1 MGKNEPHT
9 ALSPQQVDRPKMACG
24 SAQHEQVPKEM
35 HVFTA
40 IIQKEKDGA
49 KRIAK
54 PAAHQP
60 IERLHAPGGLESH
73 QKRLDSYNHGPAHHK
88 ITNGLQVIDLP
99 HPTER
104 QQDTGHGGQPNKQEK
119 PPAPET
125 PLTQDQQRERRIG
138 PGDVQVNSGM
148 IPFPENTFPA
158 RLQTGMIK
166 GRDNV

>member
-60 IERLHAPGGLESH
+60 IKRLHASGGLESH
-73 QKRLDSYNHGPAHHK
+73 QKRLDSDNHGPAHHK

-104 QQDTGHGGQPNKQEK
+104 QQDTGHGGQLDPQV
-119 PPAPET
+119 PQGDGHAGLDSPQHCVSLLVTRFSGPAASPET
-125 PLTQDQQRERRIG
+125 YSLPW
-138 PGDVQVNSGM
+138 
-148 IPFPENTFPA
+148 
-158 RLQTGMIK
+158 
-166 GRDNV
+166 